1 MTWYL
6 LRRLN
11 LFIVTSLVMLAVL
24 FYATSLFPT
33 DQSVA
38 LSGVIDPN
46 VADKLQIV
54 QNYHLDSNVF
64 SQFYAYLTHRLS
76 GDFGLSLTS
85 QQPVSQELISVLP
98 ASFELSV
105 ISGLLAIIIG
115 VPIGVLASFNQHKM
129 TQNIIVSATLSG
141 YSVPVFWL
149 GLMLTHWF
157 GVQRDWLPISGQINL
172 LYDIKPVTGFLIID
186 TLFASDKYGM
196 AAFYDALQHLV
207 LPAITLCVLPL
218 TVVIR
223 MTRTAMIEVM
233 SQTYI
238 RAAEARGLHT
248 GQIVLRHALPNAL
261 IPVLKQLGVMLG
273 PFASYAILVEVSFAW
288 PGVGYWLVSGIYQRD
303 YTVIQGGVCAVAL
316 LIIFLNILIDVLHT
330 ASNPIT
336 KKEFYGTN

>member
-248 GQIVLRHALPNAL
+248 
-261 IPVLKQLGVMLG
+261 
-273 PFASYAILVEVSFAW
+273 
-288 PGVGYWLVSGIYQRD
+288 
-303 YTVIQGGVCAVAL
+303 
-316 LIIFLNILIDVLHT
+316 
-330 ASNPIT
+330 
-336 KKEFYGTN
+336 